1 MSSRARLKPVELEPA
16 TAHDADSSEAYWRA
30 EGLERYFVDRPR
42 PARTRAPGTKA
53 LVPLQPNIDDLVR
66 LHRLVRQR
74 LCQTVLEFGVGC
86 STVVLADALAKN
98 EADYLAQPNRPRL
111 RNRNAFRLFSVDAG
125 KDWIEIARAR
135 LTDSLRPRVDF
146 TFSRVVAGTFKG
158 RLCHYYEKLPNV
170 VADFIYLDGPAATD
184 VEGDVNGLAF
194 SADERTVV
202 AADILLMEST
212 LLPGTFI
219 LVDGRA
225 NNARFLERNFQ
236 RPFHR
241 QYDSQGDVT
250 SFELVEPPLGARRA
264 GANSAWDRSFQA
276 LPAR

>member
-1 MSSRARLKPVELEPA
+1 MSSRASLKPVETEPA
-16 TAHDADSSEAYWRA
+16 AAQDADSAETYWRA
-30 EGLERYFVDRPR
+30 EGLGRYFADRPR
-42 PARTRAPGTKA
+42 AGRTKA
-53 LVPLQPNIDDLVR
+53 PTTEAIVPLPPNIGDLVR

-111 RNRNAFRLFSVDAG
+111 RNRNAFRLFSVDAS
-125 KDWIEIARAR
+125 KDWIEVARAR
-135 LTDSLRPRVDF
+135 LTDALRPRVDL
-146 TFSRVVAGTFKG
+146 TFSRVVAGTFNG
-158 RLCHYYEKLPNV
+158 RLCHYYENLPNV
-170 VADFIYLDGPAATD
+170 VADFIYLDGPAAAD
-184 VEGDVNGLAF
+184 VEGGVNGLAF
-194 SADERTVV
+194 SVDERTVV

-250 SFELVEPPLGARRA
+250 TFELVEPPLGARRA
-264 GANSAWDRSFQA
+264 GANSAWDRSFQV
-276 LPAR
+276 LPPR